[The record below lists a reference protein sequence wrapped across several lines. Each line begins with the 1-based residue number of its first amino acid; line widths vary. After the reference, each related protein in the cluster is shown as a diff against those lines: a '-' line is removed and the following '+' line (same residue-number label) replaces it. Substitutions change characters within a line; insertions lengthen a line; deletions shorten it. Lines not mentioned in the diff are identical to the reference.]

1 MIRRSASHGV
11 WLLAVLLVSHSGVFG
26 QDDSRAF
33 LNRNQATRV
42 QTPSAVVQA
51 SAHIPATSQ
60 RTEPIPL
67 KSASDPQ
74 SKRIETPRSQ
84 WSTTL
89 STIASLAVVVFLFL
103 GASMVLR
110 KAQPKQFQRLPTEVV
125 EVLGRTSIAPRQ
137 NLVVI
142 RFGAKLILVS
152 QQPGETRTITEVEDP
167 DEVGRLAGLCE
178 SHRPES
184 IANSFRDVLHQVV
197 HAKPGRAA

>member
-1 MIRRSASHGV
+1 MISRRASSGF
-11 WLLAVLLVSHSGVFG
+11 WLLAVLLVSQVVAWG
-26 QDDSRAF
+26 QDDPLGLR
-33 LNRNQATRV
+33 NRNQATRV

-51 SAHIPATSQ
+51 SAHVPAASN

-74 SKRIETPRSQ
+74 ASRIAASRSH

-89 STIASLAVVVFLFL
+89 STLVSLAVVVFLFL

-110 KAQPKQFQRLPTEVV
+110 KAQPKQFQKLPKDVV

-142 RFGAKLILVS
+142 RFGSKLVLVS
-152 QQPGETRTITEVEDP
+152 QQPGETRTITEVHDP
-167 DEVGRLAGLCE
+167 DEVGRLIGLCE

-184 IANSFRDVLHQVV
+184 ISNSFRDVLHQVV
-197 HAKPGRAA
+197 PAKPSRAV